1 MKRMERRRIWMSR
14 ILLAVFVPMLLFSVL
29 HIHTEGAE
37 MNDACSECIH
47 HVRHSHLSSA
57 DFCID
62 QCVLCQFLTLP
73 FIVAGLMILGITL
86 VVRLKRWQGIRFHHP
101 ASTAGYISLRAPPC
115 FCLN

>member
-1 MKRMERRRIWMSR
+1 MNEQLELSFLKQDVEQAFGRR
-14 ILLAVFVPMLLFSVL
+14 LATTADFEALA
-29 HIHTEGAE
+29 EE
-37 MNDACSECIH
+37 MNDSCSECIH

-86 VVRLKRWQGIRFHHP
+86 VVRYKRWQGTHFHYP
-101 ASTAGYISLRAPPC
+101 ASAAGYISLRAPPC
-115 FCLN
+115 ICLN